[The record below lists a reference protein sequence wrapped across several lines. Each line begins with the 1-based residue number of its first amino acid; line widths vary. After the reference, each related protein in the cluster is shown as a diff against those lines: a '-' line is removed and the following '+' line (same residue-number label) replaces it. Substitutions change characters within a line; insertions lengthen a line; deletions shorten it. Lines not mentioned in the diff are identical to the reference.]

1 MSESLQK
8 SLVKNNDRQLIS
20 FAERRV
26 HTMQTKSK
34 SNESAG
40 NEAPASGASRR
51 ELLQI
56 GNALALPVLLG
67 GTQAQASGPLRA
79 GPEIYQSIGVE
90 PVINCRGTFTII
102 GASIELPEVR
112 AAMDAAAQHFVQL
125 DELAEAVGRR
135 LAELTGAE
143 WGMVSAGCAAG
154 LKHVTAA
161 CVAGGNPEKLLR
173 IPDLSGMEKVE
184 VVSPRSSRSAY
195 DHAIRNIGVKM
206 ITVDTAEEL
215 ERALSARTAMIYLS
229 AGGAMNAGP
238 LSLENVARMAKSRD
252 IPILVDAAAE
262 VLTIPNV
269 HLARGATVVAYSG
282 GKAIC
287 GPQCAGLLLG
297 RKDILM
303 SAWQASSPHHGPGRD
318 NKVGREET
326 LGMLAA
332 VEAWVKR
339 DHKAEWSK
347 WLGYLDTIS
356 KRVTQA
362 AGVSAQVREPNGL
375 SNRSPSLVISWDP
388 AQLHITGEEVAE
400 LVARS
405 KPRIALGAG
414 GLDRGRGGA
423 SAEPSKTSI
432 DITAWMMQPGDDKV
446 VAERLHAVLSEKR
459 SAKPAGAAP
468 AGNLSGRWDVNV
480 EFFSS
485 KSQHSLMLEQEGN
498 RLQGSH
504 KGDFSVRDIFG
515 MIEGDQIKLRS
526 VDRVPGDAIIF
537 TFAGTLSGDTISG
550 PIYMGEYL
558 NAKFTAKRHGYP
570 GNRTSIVIPGGPPLA
585 N

>member
-1 MSESLQK
+1 MSEKLPEPQK
-8 SLVKNNDRQLIS
+8 QVEETVET
-20 FAERRV
+20 A
-26 HTMQTKSK
+26 
-34 SNESAG
+34 SN
-40 NEAPASGASRR
+40 GATRR
-51 ELLQI
+51 ELFHL
-56 GNALALPVLLG
+56 GNVLALPVLMG
-67 GTQAQASGPLRA
+67 GSAAMARGPLKT

-112 AAMDAAAQHFVQL
+112 AAMDAAAQHYVQL
-125 DELAEAVGRR
+125 DELAAAVGQR

-154 LKHVTAA
+154 LKHATAA

-173 IPDLSGMEKVE
+173 IPDLRGMEKTE
-184 VVSPRSSRSAY
+184 VVVPRSSRSAY

-206 ITVDTAEEL
+206 INVDTAEEL
-215 ERALSARTAMIYLS
+215 ERALSKRTAMIYLQ
-229 AGGAMNAGP
+229 AGGATLSGP
-238 LSLENVARMAKSRD
+238 MSLENVARMAKPLN

-269 HLARGATVVAYSG
+269 HLAKGATVVAYSG

-326 LGMLAA
+326 MGMLAA

-339 DHKAEWSK
+339 DHQGLWNK

-356 KRVTQA
+356 KRVTQVP
-362 AGVSAQVREPNGL
+362 GVTANVREPNGL
-375 SNRSPSLVISWDP
+375 SNKSPSLIVSWDP
-388 AQLHITGEEVAE
+388 AKLHITGEEVAE
-400 LVARS
+400 EVARN

-414 GLDRGRGGA
+414 RLRGGPME
-423 SAEPSKTSI
+423 SESPTTSI

-446 VAERLHAVLSEKR
+446 VADRLYGILSQKR
-459 SAKPAGAAP
+459 SPKPPMAAP
-468 AGNLSGRWDVNV
+468 ASNMSGRWDVDL

-485 KSQHSLMLEQEGN
+485 KSQHVLVLEQNGN
-498 RLQGSH
+498 NLQGSH
-504 KGDFSVRDIFG
+504 KGDFSTRDIFG
-515 MIEGDQIKLRS
+515 TIEGNEVKLRS
-526 VDRVPGDAIIF
+526 TENVPGDSITFIF
-537 TFAGTLSGDTISG
+537 SGTLNGDSMAGNIH
-550 PIYMGEYL
+550 MGEYL
-558 NAKFTAKRHGYP
+558 TAKFTGRRHAYR
-570 GNRTSIVIPGGPPLA
+570 NTSRRILVPGGPPLA